1 MNRNAIQYLHAQ
13 SHYAQHGFDYKQFKS
28 IQRLGKIPPNAKQ
41 FKHKRIKA
49 GGYLLSFRC
58 S

>member
-1 MNRNAIQYLHAQ
+1 
-13 SHYAQHGFDYKQFKS
+13 
-28 IQRLGKIPPNAKQ
+28 LGKIPPNAKQ

-58 S
+58 SWQPQIIQALCILHII